1 MMTRGREIPTILT
14 VLDWVLFLAQLSL
27 IVHIL
32 YQLRF
37 MLGPG
42 YYAARAEEL
51 ILLLAIF
58 CFLTSASILISLLA
72 KSYIDEPRYRE
83 TYSEEVT

>member
-1 MMTRGREIPTILT
+1 MITRGRDVPIIINIF
-14 VLDWVLFLAQLSL
+14 DWALFLAQLTL

-32 YQLRF
+32 YQLRLI
-37 MLGPG
+37 LGPA

-58 CFLTSASILISLLA
+58 CFLTAASMFISLLA
-72 KSYIDEPRYRE
+72 KSYMDEPRYRGIS
-83 TYSEEVT
+83 SEEVA

>member
-1 MMTRGREIPTILT
+1 MMTRGQEVPTIYT

-27 IVHIL
+27 ITYIL
-32 YQLRF
+32 YQLRLI
-37 MLGPG
+37 MGPA

-51 ILLLAIF
+51 VLLLAIF
-58 CFLTSASILISLLA
+58 CFLTAASMFVSLLA

-83 TYSEEVT
+83 INSER